1 MSVLAIE
8 ASEAVERAGRLC
20 DVGRWEEAYALLE
33 GAIRHETDPL
43 ALIRLKLELVHDYNE
58 DHLTRGMHDPKR
70 AFVIL
75 DEIEPQAKELSEVL
89 YARALYE
96 RGEALHI
103 DYYMGDGG
111 DPDREIACRVEA
123 VEIFEKNGETEL
135 AALATVMLGITYHVI
150 LLDRDTAEPILR
162 RGYDMALPEVSEA
175 RDQSARHLGQ
185 ILQERGDP
193 TAALPLLEESL
204 RVRAEAN
211 RPRRLPVAL
220 HALAFAQLEAGDLD
234 SADANLRR
242 AREIGERYGNTLV
255 LAMSARTEAEV
266 AWQRLIR
273 PALRT
278 RTHP

>member
-8 ASEAVERAGRLC
+8 ASAAVEQSERLC
-20 DVGRWEEAYALLE
+20 DVGRWEEAYAMLA
-33 GAIRHETDPL
+33 GAIRHETNPVD
-43 ALIRLKLELVHDYNE
+43 LIRLKLQLVHAYSEE
-58 DHLTRGMHDPKR
+58 DLTRGMRDIKR
-70 AFVIL
+70 KFVIL
-75 DEIEPQAKELSEVL
+75 DEIEPQAKDLSEVL

-103 DYYMGDGG
+103 DFYMGDGG
-111 DPDREIACRVEA
+111 DADREVSCRVEA
-123 VEIFEKNGETEL
+123 AEIFERNGESEL
-135 AALATVMLGITYHVI
+135 AALATVMLGITYHVV

-162 RGYDMALPEVSEA
+162 RGYEMAAPEVSEA
-175 RDQSARHLGQ
+175 RDQSSRHLGQ

-193 TAALPLLEESL
+193 VAAIPLLEESL

-234 SADANLRR
+234 AADANLRR
-242 AREIGERYGNTLV
+242 ARQIGERYGNTLV

-266 AWQRLIR
+266 AWQRAIR